1 MIKAGLTGGI
11 GAGKSTVA
19 NLFKHLEVPVFEADT
34 AARKIMSE
42 DPEVRRYLTKW
53 FGDDVWDEQQNSL
66 NRNQLAAII
75 FKQPEALQRVN
86 NLVHPLVRQA
96 FNEWIIRHQNKPY
109 VLHEAAIL
117 FETGFYRQF
126 DYMLLVTAT
135 AEIRI
140 KRLLQRGGLDE
151 TEIRL
156 RMQQQ
161 WSEEQKRPLA
171 DYIIHNDGEEFLIP
185 QVIRIHQ
192 QLLEKSNG

>member
-19 NLFKHLEVPVFEADT
+19 GLFRHLDVPVFESDT
-34 AARKIMSE
+34 VARQIMSK
-42 DPEVRRYLTKW
+42 DPEVRHYLTKW
-53 FGDDVWDEQQNSL
+53 FGDPVWDEQQNAL
-66 NRNQLAAII
+66 NRDQLAAII
-75 FKQPEALQRVN
+75 FTQPEALQRVN
-86 NLVHPLVRQA
+86 NLVHPLVREA
-96 FNEWIIRHQNKPY
+96 FNEWAIRQQNKPY

-126 DYMLLVTAT
+126 DYMLLVTAST
-135 AEIRI
+135 ETRI

-151 TEIRL
+151 AEIRL

-161 WSEEQKRPLA
+161 WSDEQKRPLA

-192 QLLEKSNG
+192 QLLKKSNG